1 MLYVKD
7 NVIVEH
13 NVRTDEITSI
23 QNCNDRSLSYSY
35 CPTGRWL
42 AFTKSAPRPSENPNQ
57 IYVSIINGGDYD
69 LFLLSLENCTE
80 SRITHCGYISNPVW
94 NYSGDTL
101 FFNNK
106 DVPYYATAFDL
117 SEPQVGVTNH
127 LKNITVAD
135 YAKSVDGVFPYIR
148 NCQILLVSTTTL
160 KPLKYIVKDR
170 GRYSDVTMS
179 KDGSYIA
186 YTIKKNG
193 IKRIYL
199 IKNE

>member
-1 MLYVKD
+1 M
-7 NVIVEH
+7 
-13 NVRTDEITSI
+13 S
-23 QNCNDRSLSYSY
+23 
-35 CPTGRWL
+35 
-42 AFTKSAPRPSENPNQ
+42 
-57 IYVSIINGGDYD
+57 INGGDYD

-80 SRITHCGYISNPVW
+80 IRITHCGYISNPVW

-117 SEPQVGVTNH
+117 SEPQVGVANH

-160 KPLKYIVKDR
+160 KPLNYIVKDR
-170 GRYSDVTMS
+170 GRYSDVTIS
-179 KDGSYIA
+179 NDGSYIA
-186 YTIKKNG
+186 YTMKKNG
-193 IKRIYL
+193 VKRIYL
-199 IKNE
+199 IKYE